1 MKNSLQFLAAF
12 VLACV
17 FPGCAAVTVTTDYDH
32 AANFANYKTY
42 ALTPPHHS
50 SIMSP
55 TGEAAL
61 RDALRAALSSRGLTE
76 VTPQKAELDIVRHV
90 FVQEKVSAQQWSDW
104 GYRGSWPYSFGSYG
118 MWNGAPVTYTDI
130 SVYGEGT
137 LILDFVDARTKKL
150 VFRGVGKAVVGGPE
164 SNAGKIREAVAKIV
178 AAYPGAH

>member
-1 MKNSLQFLAAF
+1 MKNTLQFLVAIT
-12 VLACV
+12 VTCV
-17 FPGCAAVTVTTDYDH
+17 FIGCAAVTVTTDYDH
-32 AANFANYKTY
+32 AANFAKYKTY
-42 ALTPPHHS
+42 ALTPPHYS

-55 TGEAAL
+55 TSEAAL
-61 RDALRAALSSRGLTE
+61 RDALRAELTSRGLTE
-76 VTPQKAELDIVRHV
+76 VSGQKAELDIVRHV
-90 FVQEKVSAQQWSDW
+90 FVEEKVSAQQWNDW

>member
-1 MKNSLQFLAAF
+1 MKIPLQFLVAAI
-12 VLACV
+12 LACV
-17 FPGCAAVTVTTDYDH
+17 FAGCAAVTVTTDRDP
-32 AANFANYKTY
+32 AANFANYKIY

-61 RDALRAALSSRGLTE
+61 HDALRAELASRGLTE
-76 VTPQKAELDIVRHV
+76 APARTADLDIVRHV

-137 LILDFVDARTKKL
+137 LILDFVDAHTKKL
-150 VFRGVGKAVVGGPE
+150 VFRGVGKAVVSGPE

>member
-1 MKNSLQFLAAF
+1 MKITLHVVLAAALTCIF
-12 VLACV
+12 SACETV
-17 FPGCAAVTVTTDYDH
+17 NVTTDYDH
-32 AANFANYKTY
+32 AAYFAKYRTY

-61 RDALRAALSSRGLTE
+61 RDALRAELASRGLTE
-76 VTPQKAELDIVRHV
+76 VAPQKAELDIVRHV

>member
-1 MKNSLQFLAAF
+1 MKIALQCLVAA
-12 VLACV
+12 VLTCV
-17 FPGCAAVTVTTDYDH
+17 FIGCAAVTVTTDYDH
-32 AANFANYKTY
+32 AANFGKYKTY
-42 ALTPPHHS
+42 ALTPPHHA

-55 TGEAAL
+55 TSEAAL
-61 RDALRAALSSRGLTE
+61 REALRAELASRGLTE
-76 VTPQKAELDIVRHV
+76 APAQTADLDIVRHV
-90 FVQEKVSAQQWSDW
+90 FVQEKVSAQQWNDW

-137 LILDFVDARTKKL
+137 LILDFVDAHTKKL

-178 AAYPGAH
+178 AAYPGWH